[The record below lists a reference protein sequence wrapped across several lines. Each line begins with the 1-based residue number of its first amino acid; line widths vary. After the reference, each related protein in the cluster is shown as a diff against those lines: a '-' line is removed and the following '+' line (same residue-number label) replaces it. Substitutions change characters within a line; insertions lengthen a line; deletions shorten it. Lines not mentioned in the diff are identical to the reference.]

1 MSGLNLAGFA
11 VLGTMLL
18 GPLQAWAEAQVQVE
32 NNAAALL
39 VQASI
44 DTTAD
49 RATAWAVLSDYNRW
63 PEFIPDLLVS
73 RVISRPGDP
82 LQLEQRGRIPSMPNF
97 PVVMILQVEETPNE
111 RIRFYRTAGNVLAFA
126 GEWLI
131 EGKSPQVRLVYR
143 AVVTPG
149 FPMPP
154 QVSKDIFRNDAKV
167 RMEAMAQEM
176 ARRMPAPVAAQQPMK
191 SPKKPVKRT
200 GKSQKKR

>member
-1 MSGLNLAGFA
+1 MRGLPKFA
-11 VLGTMLL
+11 VIGALAAILL
-18 GPLQAWAEAQVQVE
+18 GPLQVWGEAQVQVE
-32 NNAAALL
+32 SNATALL
-39 VQASI
+39 VQARI

-49 RATAWAVLSDYNRW
+49 SATAWSVLTDYNRW

-149 FPMPP
+149 FPVPP
-154 QVSKDIFRNDAKV
+154 QVSKEIFRSDAKV

-176 ARRMPAPVAAQQPMK
+176 ARRMPAVPPDPRAK
-191 SPKKPVKRT
+191 NNSKKK
-200 GKSQKKR
+200 KKRS

>member
-1 MSGLNLAGFA
+1 MRGLPNLLGFA

-18 GPLQAWAEAQVQVE
+18 GPLQARAEAQVQVVSK
-32 NNAAALL
+32 AAALY
-39 VQASI
+39 VQAEI

-49 RATAWAVLSDYNRW
+49 SATAWAVLTDYSRW
-63 PEFIPDLLVS
+63 TEFIPDLLVS

-154 QVSKDIFRNDAKV
+154 QVSQEIFRSDAKL
-167 RMEAMAQEM
+167 RMEAMALEM
-176 ARRMPAPVAAQQPMK
+176 ARRMPADPPDPPAKKK
-191 SPKKPVKRT
+191 SLKK
-200 GKSQKKR
+200 KKRA

>member
-1 MSGLNLAGFA
+1 MRGLPNLVAIC

-18 GPLQAWAEAQVQVE
+18 GPLQAWAEAHVQVE
-32 NNAAALL
+32 SRATALF
-39 VQASI
+39 VQADI

-49 RATAWAVLSDYNRW
+49 SETAWAVLTDYNHW
-63 PEFIPDLLVS
+63 TEFIPDLLVS

-82 LQLEQRGRIPSMPNF
+82 LQLEQRARIPSMPNF
-97 PVVMILQVEETPNE
+97 PVVMILQVEESPLK
-111 RIRFYRTAGNVLAFA
+111 RIRFYRTAGNVLSFA

-131 EGKSPQVRLVYR
+131 ENESRQVRLVYR

-154 QVSKDIFRNDAKV
+154 QASMEIFRNDAKV

-176 ARRMPAPVAAQQPMK
+176 ARRMPDPPA
-191 SPKKPVKRT
+191 KKPLKKNKR
-200 GKSQKKR
+200 R